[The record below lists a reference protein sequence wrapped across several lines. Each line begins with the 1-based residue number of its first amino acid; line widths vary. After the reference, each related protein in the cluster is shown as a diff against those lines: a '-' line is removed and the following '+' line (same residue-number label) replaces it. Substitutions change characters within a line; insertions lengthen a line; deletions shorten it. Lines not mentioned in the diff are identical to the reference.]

1 MGLKPLSCFKFNW
14 VFHWYK
20 GDEINSTYFMRL
32 KAKSQLSPFCGSAA
46 LMQIDPIYEKVG
58 FFKVFFRKEF
68 FKQGFRL

>member
-1 MGLKPLSCFKFNW
+1 
-14 VFHWYK
+14 
-20 GDEINSTYFMRL
+20 MRL